1 MIKVVELWC
10 SAPQLTFIIYIQK
23 DMGRIPEHIPK
34 TPPPV
39 PPEPVGGGD
48 GGRWERLAWRLLEA
62 GLVVMAVLSLGMVA
76 ASVVVLIR
84 GN

>member
-1 MIKVVELWC
+1 
-10 SAPQLTFIIYIQK
+10 
-23 DMGRIPEHIPK
+23 MGRIPEYIPK

-39 PPEPVGGGD
+39 PPEPEGGD
-48 GGRWERLAWRLLEA
+48 GGRRKRLAWRLLEA

>member
-1 MIKVVELWC
+1 M
-10 SAPQLTFIIYIQK
+10 TFIIYIQK

-48 GGRWERLAWRLLEA
+48 GGRWERLAWRLLYA
-62 GLVVMAVLSLGMVA
+62 GLIGMAVLSLGFAA
-76 ASVVVLIR
+76 ASIAALCR
-84 GN
+84 